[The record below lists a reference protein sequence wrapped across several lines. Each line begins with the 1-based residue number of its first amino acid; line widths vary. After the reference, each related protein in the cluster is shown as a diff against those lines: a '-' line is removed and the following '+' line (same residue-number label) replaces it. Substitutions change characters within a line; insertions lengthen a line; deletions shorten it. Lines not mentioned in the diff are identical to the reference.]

1 MPRSSRHKSSKHS
14 SRDYSDSEKDSGLK
28 EKEKKSKEES
38 SVRSSKELGSGDK
51 RKLDAK
57 DTSKEIWISGN
68 GDYIEEYSSSKRRKE
83 KADDGVNDRW
93 NGGEDDDGKGEKKSK
108 ASSESKSKR
117 REDIEGDDTKR
128 SKSEGKHR
136 ESSRKEERERER
148 KGKESK
154 SDRFIENEEH
164 RSVKQSTERTDFDV
178 PDRLQSPESESQ
190 LERRLRKKRDASGD
204 VDKHLEDNGDILDR
218 QLSASNDT
226 SKDVRARDEKHKDER
241 YKDKYREDI
250 NCEDK
255 CQDDQVASDR
265 ANSKSS
271 EKHLRDGKDDG
282 KIRQKKSKVQDSDFE
297 RDRDHDRERDRDRD
311 RERYRERE
319 RDRERDIGRDRERE
333 RYRDLDRDHYR
344 ECDRNRDHE
353 NDRDY
358 DSQWDRDRER
368 DLRYSDRDK
377 DRDRER
383 DELHDERR
391 SARNKD
397 SKGRKR
403 SPDDRDDGNDTKARG
418 AKLLYSD
425 MENKSASGRLEVDAD
440 RGRCQSRPTNLDAA
454 MGSNR
459 RRASPSSSSHGGTD
473 EYRHLK
479 QEDSNYRDPMT
490 EQRSKAALSRE
501 VTSFSETSERGAKYR
516 SMEKSS
522 RADEDHSGELPIER
536 SSSLKASPMSMMEKS
551 PSTSLERRYTGRSV
565 RRGLDTEETGWSSAS
580 AGGREEDNRLSR
592 DLPPEK
598 PLLDGSS
605 QADSVFYNRAGQGN
619 SSLISQPPGLRAG
632 IGSPSFMGSLEED
645 NRFNNSGRYKRSGDL
660 NVRRGHANAWRVAPN
675 WPAPVPN
682 SFIPFQPGPAH
693 GAFQAMMPQFP
704 SPSLFGGRPL
714 MEINHSGIPYHIP
727 DAERFNNHLRPM
739 GWQNTMDGSGPAH
752 FHGWDGH
759 NIIFRDEAHMFGG
772 PEWDQNRHPVNG
784 RGWDTS
790 SDVWKGQNGDVDL
803 PSTSQREENPLQ
815 ASPEDVYDGQERRR
829 YQYENGNNGL
839 QVKGLETR
847 SDDMS
852 PVKESSRLSPM
863 VPHKAPDSS
872 KVSSQDGDAHYCLLY
887 LSKLDISAE
896 LAGSDLYGQ
905 CMGLLNVEQSKD
917 LAKDVTMLVN
927 SKNDARPVQNA
938 SFAVLSPSLIPATN
952 ASVFQKAMDLYKK
965 QRLQMGAILDVK
977 GGILAFASASKEKE
991 KGKEQSPDHVVDEVE
1006 EAVLISDAEMVDSAM
1021 LDSDQPEEAVPSVT
1035 SDENTE
1041 QLVSIQRRE
1050 IPDHLDSL
1058 SPEKSELPNA
1068 DFCDINPKVPEPALD
1083 GNKAEET
1090 DTETEQMN
1098 SEDVVEGSLR
1108 SLDNTAEAIGLAADG
1123 ENSNDINKTE
1133 GNSSVYCAEERH
1145 AFGDAISGSI
1155 NDFPK
1160 ESGALIPESNESGSE
1175 SVILSRIH
1183 HSPENT
1189 H

>member
-1 MPRSSRHKSSKHS
+1 M
-14 SRDYSDSEKDSGLK
+14 
-28 EKEKKSKEES
+28 
-38 SVRSSKELGSGDK
+38 VV
-51 RKLDAK
+51 
-57 DTSKEIWISGN
+57 
-68 GDYIEEYSSSKRRKE
+68 
-83 KADDGVNDRW
+83 DGYLAMVIYPLLFW
-93 NGGEDDDGKGEKKSK
+93 L
-108 ASSESKSKR
+108 
-117 REDIEGDDTKR
+117 GDDVLVSADLVFCLWKMINR
-128 SKSEGKHR
+128 MVIIKSGFP
-136 ESSRKEERERER
+136 
-148 KGKESK
+148 
-154 SDRFIENEEH
+154 DF
-164 RSVKQSTERTDFDV
+164 QSFYFDV

-226 SKDVRARDEKHKDER
+226 SKDLRARDEKHKDER

-255 CQDDQVASDR
+255 CQDDRVASDH
-265 ANSKSS
+265 ANGKSS
-271 EKHLRDGKDDG
+271 EKHLRDGKDDV
-282 KIRQKKSKVQDSDFE
+282 KIRQKKSK
-297 RDRDHDRERDRDRD
+297 
-311 RERYRERE
+311 
-319 RDRERDIGRDRERE
+319 
-333 RYRDLDRDHYR
+333 
-344 ECDRNRDHE
+344 
-353 NDRDY
+353 
-358 DSQWDRDRER
+358 
-368 DLRYSDRDK
+368 
-377 DRDRER
+377 
-383 DELHDERR
+383 LHDERR

-403 SPDDRDDGNDTKARG
+403 SPDDWDDGNDTKSRG
-418 AKLLYSD
+418 AKLQYSD
-425 MENKSASGRLEVDAD
+425 MENKSASGRLEADAD
-440 RGRCQSRPTNLDAA
+440 RGRSQSRPTNLDAA

-459 RRASPSSSSHGGTD
+459 KRASPSSSSHGGTD
-473 EYRHLK
+473 EFRHLK

-490 EQRSKAALSRE
+490 EQRSKAASSRE
-501 VTSFSETSERGAKYR
+501 MTSFSETSERGAKYR

-522 RADEDHSGELPIER
+522 RPDEDHSGELPIER

-551 PSTSLERRYTGRSV
+551 PSTSLERRHTGRSV
-565 RRGLDTEETGWSSAS
+565 RRGLDTEETGWSGAS

-645 NRFNNSGRYKRSGDL
+645 NRFNNSGRYKRSSDL
-660 NVRRGHANAWRVAPN
+660 NVRRGHANAWRVTPN

-682 SFIPFQPGPAH
+682 SFIPFQPGPPH

-704 SPSLFGGRPL
+704 SPSLFGGRPS

-759 NIIFRDEAHMFGG
+759 SIIFRDEAHMFGG

-790 SDVWKGQNGDVDL
+790 SDVWKGQNGDDL
-803 PSTSQREENPLQ
+803 PSTSQKEENPLQ

-829 YQYENGNNGL
+829 SQYENGNNGL

-917 LAKDVTMLVN
+917 LAKDVTMLAN

-952 ASVFQKAMDLYKK
+952 ASAFQKAMDLYKK
-965 QRLQMGAILDVK
+965 QRLQMGAILNVS
-977 GGILAFASASKEKE
+977 GGILAFASASKEK
-991 KGKEQSPDHVVDEVE
+991 GKEQCPDHVVDEVE
-1006 EAVLISDAEMVDSAM
+1006 EPVLISDAEMVDSAM

-1035 SDENTE
+1035 SDENME

-1068 DFCDINPKVPEPALD
+1068 DFCHINQKVPEPALD

-1108 SLDNTAEAIGLAADG
+1108 SLDNTAEAVGLAADG

-1155 NDFPK
+1155 NGFPK